1 MSSGSIHATA
11 PQTRHRGHADMA
23 TPIRFQCSWQV
34 GSMLP
39 RDRFTITPHFT
50 HTQIDVDNTEWQ
62 PLVEDLATALKG
74 WELSPTNH
82 ELTVK
87 VYNLN
92 DASPR
97 RPKATAVRNA
107 NQSVNAS
114 YMREIALCLSYSG
127 GDGSP
132 SKRGRLFIPHV
143 KLSNAAPGVRPSQ
156 TERDKVAAL
165 VPLLTNLGGANVDW
179 VVHSPTRD
187 TDTPVSKW
195 YVDDEW
201 DVQRRRGDR
210 PTARTAGTASE

>member
-1 MSSGSIHATA
+1 MG
-11 PQTRHRGHADMA
+11 
-23 TPIRFQCSWQV
+23 TPIRMQCSWQV

-39 RDRFTITPHFT
+39 RDRFTITPHFV
-50 HTQIDVDNTEWQ
+50 HNDILIDGGTEWQ
-62 PLVEDLATALKG
+62 VLADDLAAGLKA

-87 VYNLN
+87 IYNLN
-92 DASPR
+92 DAQPR
-97 RPKATAVRNA
+97 RPKAIKILNA
-107 NQSVNAS
+107 NQAVNAS
-114 YMREIALCLSYSG
+114 YMREISLCLSYSG
-127 GDGSP
+127 GDGGP

-143 KLSNAAPGVRPSQ
+143 KMTNAAPGVRPTA

-165 VPLLTNLGGANVDW
+165 VPILTGLGGANVDW
-179 VVHSPTRD
+179 VVHSPTRG
-187 TDTPVSKW
+187 TDTSVSKW